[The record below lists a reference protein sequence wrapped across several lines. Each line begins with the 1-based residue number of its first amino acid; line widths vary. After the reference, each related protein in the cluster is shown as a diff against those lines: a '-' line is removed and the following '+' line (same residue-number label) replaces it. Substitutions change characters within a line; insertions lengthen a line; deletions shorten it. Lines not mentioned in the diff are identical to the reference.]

1 MTCIPAA
8 VKIPISSHTIV
19 SAMAPPNPF
28 SILSSF
34 ETILDEGE
42 IQLLDV
48 QDLVS
53 DENISLKQQASP
65 SFLSPSL
72 VGDPLSPLKDV
83 NSPPS
88 YADIARKK
96 HRVRYGSS

>member
-1 MTCIPAA
+1 
-8 VKIPISSHTIV
+8 
-19 SAMAPPNPF
+19 MAPPNPF
-28 SILSSF
+28 SILSSSK
-34 ETILDEGE
+34 TTLDEGE
-42 IQLLDV
+42 MELLNV

-53 DENISLKQQASP
+53 YENISLKQQASP

-88 YADIARKK
+88 YANIARKK
-96 HRVRYGSS
+96 HRVRSGSS